1 MKYLSYIWYM
11 ININNYNSNHGLI
24 CKHSDCFNPEA
35 AANSVKIVEA
45 AQTMSVSV
53 IYRVSKNIQN
63 SLTHKLCTTADFE
76 DIGARIMLL

>member
-35 AANSVKIVEA
+35 AAANSVKIVEA
-45 AQTMSVSV
+45 A
-53 IYRVSKNIQN
+53 
-63 SLTHKLCTTADFE
+63 
-76 DIGARIMLL
+76 